1 MTDESDRTSVDE
13 FLAEVEATI
22 DDWFRAKMPFSFGG
36 VRWNPP
42 TDVYETESE
51 IRVTMAVPG
60 IRVEDLS
67 VQFDRGL
74 LTIRGV
80 RREPCA
86 ERRRYHTMEIPVG
99 PFGRRVRILRAIE
112 ADHIKVTYA
121 DGLLRITLPK
131 ARSERLDVPTT

>member
-13 FLAEVEATI
+13 FLAEVEASI
-22 DDWFRAKMPFSFGG
+22 DNWFRAKLPFSFGG
-36 VRWNPP
+36 ARWNPP
-42 TDVYETESE
+42 TDVFETDQE

-80 RREPCA
+80 RREPCG

-99 PFGRRVRILRAIE
+99 PFGRRVRILRAID
-112 ADHIKVTYA
+112 ADKIKVTYA
-121 DGLLRITLPK
+121 EGLLCITLPK
-131 ARSERLDVPTT
+131 ARSERHDVPIT